1 MSMTEQKRCEIKR
14 YLLKHIRLRD
24 TEYIKNAMESYAI
37 SKTTVY
43 NYIRQ
48 LRENGEIVPTA
59 SGDFP
64 YTLTNEKHVFYY
76 STAEHL
82 EEDVIF
88 DRDIAPL
95 LGRLDRNVFDIWRYS
110 FTEMMNNAI
119 EHAQASAISCHVI
132 RDAVCT
138 TILICDN
145 GVGIFQKICAYYC
158 QERKETITLDEAV
171 SILFAG
177 KFTTDSSHHSGEG
190 IFFTSRAVDEFMI
203 LSDQK
208 VFAHN
213 VFHDALIPLE
223 ETVPKGTAVYMEQDN
238 VSNKEL
244 AAIMDRYADSDRGF
258 FKTQLPIAHIFPN
271 SYPVSRS
278 EARRLSAMI
287 RRFEEV
293 TLDFSDVSQIGQ
305 GFAHELFVV
314 FPTQCP
320 EIRIHVENACPAVAG
335 MIARV
340 QKTH

>member
-14 YLLKHIRLRD
+14 YLLKHIRMQD
-24 TEYIKNAMESYAI
+24 TAYIKKAMESYNI

-48 LRENGEIVPTA
+48 LRESGEIAPAA
-59 SGDFP
+59 SNHFP
-64 YTLTNEKHVFYY
+64 YVLTNEHRDFYY
-76 STAEHL
+76 QTTKHL

-95 LGRLDRNVFDIWRYS
+95 LSQLDRNVFDIWRYS

-119 EHAQASAISCHVI
+119 EHAQASVISCTVI

-138 TILICDN
+138 TILIRDD
-145 GVGIFQKICAYYC
+145 GVGIFQKIRTYYC

-190 IFFTSRAVDEFMI
+190 IFFASWAVDEFMI
-203 LSDQK
+203 LSDRK
-208 VFAHN
+208 VFTHN

-223 ETVPKGTAVYMEQDN
+223 ETAPKGTAVFMQQDN
-238 VSNKEL
+238 VSKKEL

-278 EARRLSAMI
+278 EARRLCAMI

-293 TLDFSDVSQIGQ
+293 KLDFSDVSQIGQ

-314 FPTQCP
+314 FPAQHP
-320 EIRIHVENACPAVAG
+320 EIQIHVENACPAVAG

>member
-24 TEYIKNAMESYAI
+24 TEYIKKAMESYAI

-145 GVGIFQKICAYYC
+145 GVGIFKRSAHTIVRSA
-158 QERKETITLDEAV
+158 RK
-171 SILFAG
+171 
-177 KFTTDSSHHSGEG
+177 
-190 IFFTSRAVDEFMI
+190 
-203 LSDQK
+203 
-208 VFAHN
+208 
-213 VFHDALIPLE
+213 P
-223 ETVPKGTAVYMEQDN
+223 
-238 VSNKEL
+238 
-244 AAIMDRYADSDRGF
+244 
-258 FKTQLPIAHIFPN
+258 
-271 SYPVSRS
+271 SRS
-278 EARRLSAMI
+278 TRRCPSCSPGSSPPTARTTPARA
-287 RRFEEV
+287 
-293 TLDFSDVSQIGQ
+293 FSLHRGQ
-305 GFAHELFVV
+305 W
-314 FPTQCP
+314 TSS
-320 EIRIHVENACPAVAG
+320 
-335 MIARV
+335 
-340 QKTH
+340 